1 VSAYTV
7 ATVLAAAATGSL
19 AVWLYRSTTGSG
31 ADSDRHPDLVR
42 PFLVLLVMVT
52 VSAFGYGLVT
62 ADGPSEL
69 GFGLV
74 TFVLAS
80 VPWTVFA
87 LRYAGRGY
95 LVTRLRVAL
104 LSAAALVVAAVTTV
118 PVVEGLSLEG
128 LPRSVVVATSTL
140 SLGVAGVVFVTG
152 GLVLLSTYRHG
163 SLSLASGAVVVLLI
177 AEFLFAGQ
185 VTRPSA
191 PVFSTA
197 VLTVTYVAVAA
208 IAILSVTRYD
218 VLSVRPGT
226 GTLGERLAVEKM
238 DEAVFVVGRRGDIA
252 RANETATRLFGAG
265 IEGEGFDDV
274 LGCPVAALR
283 ERDAIERWTQGG
295 RMRFDPRVST
305 LTGTGGRTL
314 GHTVTLLDVTD
325 REIREQRIQVLN
337 RVLRHNLRNNID
349 VIRARVEAAADEGRG
364 ADAHFEAV
372 LDAAEELEGLGSEAR
387 RIEKLVADPDTPEA
401 AVDLKTAVEAAVE
414 AAVDTRAG
422 ATVTVEVPPVTVRT
436 NERVLAFALETVVE
450 NAVTHNDSP
459 DPRVEVRGSVTE
471 TGVRVR
477 VADDG
482 PGIPR
487 SERAVIEAGQED
499 PLAHATSL
507 GLWGTKWAVETLGGE
522 LSFGDSDLG
531 GAVVSIDLPR
541 ADGDEPAQGQ

>member
-1 VSAYTV
+1 
-7 ATVLAAAATGSL
+7 
-19 AVWLYRSTTGSG
+19 
-31 ADSDRHPDLVR
+31 
-42 PFLVLLVMVT
+42 
-52 VSAFGYGLVT
+52 
-62 ADGPSEL
+62 
-69 GFGLV
+69 
-74 TFVLAS
+74 
-80 VPWTVFA
+80 
-87 LRYAGRGY
+87 
-95 LVTRLRVAL
+95 
-104 LSAAALVVAAVTTV
+104 
-118 PVVEGLSLEG
+118 
-128 LPRSVVVATSTL
+128 
-140 SLGVAGVVFVTG
+140 
-152 GLVLLSTYRHG
+152 
-163 SLSLASGAVVVLLI
+163 
-177 AEFLFAGQ
+177 
-185 VTRPSA
+185 
-191 PVFSTA
+191 